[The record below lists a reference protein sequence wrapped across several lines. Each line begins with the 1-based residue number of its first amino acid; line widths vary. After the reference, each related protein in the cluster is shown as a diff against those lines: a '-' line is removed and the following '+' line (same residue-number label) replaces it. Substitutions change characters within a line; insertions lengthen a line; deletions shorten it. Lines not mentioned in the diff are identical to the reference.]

1 MKTDREGQRIA
12 ALNEAPRGA
21 RFIHTAGAV
30 LLAVH
35 ALVGCSS
42 ELDAPAGD
50 GGGGAGGGSG
60 GEGVGGEGGSGKGV
74 GGSGEGGSGKG
85 GEGGSGEG
93 GSGKGGE
100 GVGGEGGS
108 GEGVGGSGEGGGAGG
123 EGGGVTV
130 SAEFFDDFSYTG
142 IADDGLK
149 SRWWVRTTDGAP
161 GVAGAQWLSSNVSFI
176 EDPDLASNRLL
187 RLEATSRG
195 SGASTSHAEI
205 QSNDDRF
212 RLGTYSARVRF
223 RDTPLTG
230 TRHLGDK
237 LVETFFT
244 ISPWINDPETDPN
257 YSEQD
262 FEYMPNGGWGQGDTS
277 TLWLTSWETATL
289 ENTQS
294 NQVARDQS
302 GWKRLLLQVDAS
314 GIRYYIDGALLCTH
328 DAAYVP
334 ETDQHLD
341 FNLWFDEL
349 AAGQTAPRTYAEDVD
364 WVYFA
369 KDVLLSQAEVDA
381 QVTGFRAS
389 SIALV
394 DTLP

>member
-12 ALNEAPRGA
+12 ASNEAPRGA
-21 RFIHTAGAV
+21 RFIHAAGAA

-42 ELDAPAGD
+42 ARDVPAGH
-50 GGGGAGGGSG
+50 GGSGAGGGSG
-60 GEGVGGEGGSGKGV
+60 GEGGSDEG
-74 GGSGEGGSGKG
+74 
-85 GEGGSGEG
+85 
-93 GSGKGGE
+93 
-100 GVGGEGGS
+100 
-108 GEGVGGSGEGGGAGG
+108 GEGGGAGG
-123 EGGGVTV
+123 EGAGGEVGGAGGEGGGAGGEGAGGEVGAGGEGGGAGGEGGEGGGGVTV
-130 SAEFFDDFSYTG
+130 SAEFFDDFSYSG

-176 EDPDLASNRLL
+176 DDPDLASNRLL
-187 RLEATSRG
+187 RLEATTRG

-223 RDTPLTG
+223 RNTPLTG

-244 ISPWINDPETDPN
+244 ISPWINDPEVDPN

-294 NQVARDQS
+294 NQVAGDQA
-302 GWKRLLLQVDAS
+302 GWKRLLLQIDAS
-314 GIRYYIDGALLCTH
+314 GIHYYIDGARLCTH
-328 DAAYVP
+328 DATYVP

-349 AAGQTAPRTYAEDVD
+349 AAGQTGPRTYAEDVD

-381 QVTGFRAS
+381 QVARFRAS
-389 SIALV
+389 SLALV

>member
-1 MKTDREGQRIA
+1 MKTDREGQGIA
-12 ALNEAPRGA
+12 ASNGAPRGA
-21 RFIHTAGAV
+21 RFIHAAGAA

-42 ELDAPAGD
+42 ELDVPAGH
-50 GGGGAGGGSG
+50 GGSGAGGGSG
-60 GEGVGGEGGSGKGV
+60 
-74 GGSGEGGSGKG
+74 GEGGSGKG

-93 GSGKGGE
+93 GGAGGA
-100 GVGGEGGS
+100 GGEGGGAGGAG
-108 GEGVGGSGEGGGAGG
+108 GEGGEGGGAGG
-123 EGGGVTV
+123 EGGGGVVV
-130 SAEFFDDFSYTG
+130 SAEFFDDFSYSG

-223 RDTPLTG
+223 RNTPLTG

-244 ISPWINDPETDPN
+244 ISPWINDPEADPN

-262 FEYMPNGGWGQGDTS
+262 FEYMPNGGWGQGDNS

-294 NQVARDQS
+294 NQVAGDQS
-302 GWKRLLLQVDAS
+302 GWKRLLLQIDAS
-314 GIRYYIDGALLCTH
+314 SIHYYVDGARLCTH
-328 DAAYVP
+328 DATYVP

-349 AAGQTAPRTYAEDVD
+349 AAGQTGSRTYAEDVD

-381 QVTGFRAS
+381 QVAGFRAS
-389 SIALV
+389 SLALV

>member
-1 MKTDREGQRIA
+1 M
-12 ALNEAPRGA
+12 
-21 RFIHTAGAV
+21 
-30 LLAVH
+30 
-35 ALVGCSS
+35 ALVQCVVHRRSRSRLEQAAAARSDVARIGR
-42 ELDAPAGD
+42 EHLARGD
-50 GGGGAGGGSG
+50 P
-60 GEGVGGEGGSGKGV
+60 VQRRQV
-74 GGSGEGGSGKG
+74 PPR
-85 GEGGSGEG
+85 
-93 GSGKGGE
+93 
-100 GVGGEGGS
+100 
-108 GEGVGGSGEGGGAGG
+108 
-123 EGGGVTV
+123 
-130 SAEFFDDFSYTG
+130 D
-142 IADDGLK
+142 
-149 SRWWVRTTDGAP
+149 
-161 GVAGAQWLSSNVSFI
+161 
-176 EDPDLASNRLL
+176 LL
-187 RLEATSRG
+187 RQGEIPQ
-195 SGASTSHAEI
+195 HAP
-205 QSNDDRF
+205 DRDP
-212 RLGTYSARVRF
+212 A
-223 RDTPLTG
+223 
-230 TRHLGDK
+230 LGDK

-294 NQVARDQS
+294 NQVAGDQS

-381 QVTGFRAS
+381 QMAGFRAS